1 MIKTSGTLTVKSIT
15 GRNGAF
21 SVGKLVTPEGEFS
34 VKDTILDQYPEGK
47 YEGEF
52 LISRIFPYSYIMR
65 GTAMVE
71 VRVILD
77 QILISDAEETPQPP
91 EQPVA
96 DPLDEGGAPI
106 GEAKPAEKPAAEA
119 SAIEDEAD
127 AVEASQGTDDAG
139 DLEFGTDED
148 RQDFSLFG
156 PELYRELCL
165 QLGVKLDPTVDRV
178 RFRAQRDRLKDLGY
192 KFDAQSQAW
201 LLP

>member
-77 QILISDAEETPQPP
+77 QILISDAEEVLLPP
-91 EQPVA
+91 ELPVA
-96 DPLDEGGAPI
+96 DPLDETGLPKA
-106 GEAKPAEKPAAEA
+106 ETKPVEQPVAEVAADSQAVAE
-119 SAIEDEAD
+119 SSQEGLD
-127 AVEASQGTDDAG
+127 ALAEMEISEENRPDY
-139 DLEFGTDED
+139 
-148 RQDFSLFG
+148 SLFG
-156 PELYRELCL
+156 PDLYQELILE
-165 QLGVKLDPTVDRV
+165 LGVKLDPTVDRV
-178 RFRAQRDRLKDLGY
+178 RFRAQRDRLKELGY
-192 KFDAQSQAW
+192 KFDAQSQTW

>member
-91 EQPVA
+91 EQAVA
-96 DPLDEGGAPI
+96 DPLDESGAPDAK
-106 GEAKPAEKPAAEA
+106 AKPTEQCVVEAAAE
-119 SAIEDEAD
+119 ER
-127 AVEASQGTDDAG
+127 SQENLGELAEMEISEENRKDY
-139 DLEFGTDED
+139 
-148 RQDFSLFG
+148 SLFG
-156 PELYRELCL
+156 PDLYQELILE
-165 QLGVKLDPTVDRV
+165 LGVKLDPTVDRV
-178 RFRAQRDRLKDLGY
+178 RFRAQRDRLKELGY
-192 KFDAQSQAW
+192 SFDAQSQTW

>member
-21 SVGKLVTPEGEFS
+21 SVGKLVTPVGEFS

-77 QILISDAEETPQPP
+77 QILIDVADETPQPP
-91 EQPVA
+91 ELPIA
-96 DPLDEGGAPI
+96 DPLEEQGAPVA
-106 GEAKPAEKPAAEA
+106 EAKPADEPVGEATGDGESDKKTGDELAEVDIT
-119 SAIEDEAD
+119 SEEN
-127 AVEASQGTDDAG
+127 
-139 DLEFGTDED
+139 
-148 RQDFSLFG
+148 RQDYSLFG
-156 PELYRELCL
+156 PDLYQELMLE
-165 QLGVKLDPTVDRV
+165 LGVKLDPTVDRV
-178 RFRAQRDRLKDLGY
+178 RFRSQRDRLKELGY
-192 KFDAQSQAW
+192 KFIAESQTW
-201 LLP
+201 QLP

>member
-1 MIKTSGTLTVKSIT
+1 MIKTIGTLTVKSIT

-77 QILISDAEETPQPP
+77 QILISDAEEVLLPP
-91 EQPVA
+91 ELPVA
-96 DPLDEGGAPI
+96 DPLDETGLPKA
-106 GEAKPAEKPAAEA
+106 ETKPVEQPVAEVAADSQAVAE
-119 SAIEDEAD
+119 SSQEGLD
-127 AVEASQGTDDAG
+127 ALAEMEISEENRPDY
-139 DLEFGTDED
+139 
-148 RQDFSLFG
+148 SLFG
-156 PELYRELCL
+156 PDLYQELILE
-165 QLGVKLDPTVDRV
+165 LGVKLDPTVDRV
-178 RFRAQRDRLKDLGY
+178 RFRAQRDRLKELGY
-192 KFDAQSQAW
+192 KFDAQSQTW
-201 LLP
+201 LLS